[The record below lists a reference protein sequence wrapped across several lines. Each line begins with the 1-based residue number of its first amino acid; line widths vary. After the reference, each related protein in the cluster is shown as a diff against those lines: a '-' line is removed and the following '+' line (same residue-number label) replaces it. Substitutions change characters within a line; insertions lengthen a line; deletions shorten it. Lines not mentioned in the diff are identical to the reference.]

1 MKFTNGTPSVALLAL
16 LVSSS
21 ALATAERPQLKD
33 YSSYTDFLRAVVD
46 YTKNDGEMPASEK
59 QCRDDD
65 GGAGGSSDKKKNACN
80 QKEATGEARLP
91 DTGAPTGSD
100 TDPMIDGSAS
110 AEGSNELDDLSGA
123 EGADQAGLAEMDSA
137 DMGDPDSAG
146 VAASAG
152 GSGSSSD
159 QARNATG
166 DSLEQAIDL
175 ARDGLNPVYV
185 DPSNTRTTFSSFPME
200 PIDSG
205 DLAQV
210 SLIDAL
216 SGLSMS
222 TRDPRIRL
230 NINPSNL
237 TNPAAVADAR
247 QDAEDYELVLEPFA
261 VQQELLTT
269 YLDFDNNNFVW
280 TTDGNYYSVVYAS
293 PAYIGEDGVR
303 LEFSSQSSVRVAIVD
318 SDGFTG
324 SPSAGAVVIDPLNIK
339 TNTIVASLFA
349 VEDNGDPGLLAKVD
363 ITDGIEIDLGDTKV
377 GVATATRNS
386 DGGWNIGRVKNF
398 LYFGADSKLSILMD
412 SPMEVLLT
420 NPTKGNNTPLM
431 RLNASI
437 DHISLSQIALLD
449 STDGNGIHIGR
460 VTMSNIQMIN
470 TAVYFENDTIRVDMG
485 KGADNLRM
493 AIENIVLGGSLQDRA
508 YGNLPP
514 SIGDV
519 EVSLS
524 TKDNMQITLR
534 SH

>member
-1 MKFTNGTPSVALLAL
+1 MKINNGTPSVALLAL
-16 LVSSS
+16 LISSS
-21 ALATAERPQLKD
+21 ALANAERPQLKD

-46 YTKNDGEMPASEK
+46 YTKNDGEMPASEQ
-59 QCRDDD
+59 QCRD
-65 GGAGGSSDKKKNACN
+65 GESSEGGSSVEKKNACN
-80 QKEATGEARLP
+80 QKEVTTEARLL
-91 DTGAPTGSD
+91 DTGAANGSD

-110 AEGSNELDDLSGA
+110 AEGSDELDGLSGA

-152 GSGSSSD
+152 GSGPAGD
-159 QARNATG
+159 QASNATG

-216 SGLSMS
+216 SGLTMS

-247 QDAEDYELVLEPFA
+247 QGAEDYELALEPFA
-261 VQQELLTT
+261 VQQELLAT
-269 YLDFDNNNFVW
+269 YLNFDNNNFVW
-280 TTDGNYYSVVYAS
+280 TTDGNYYSIVYAN

-324 SPSAGAVVIDPLNIK
+324 SRSAGAVVIDPLNIK

-349 VEDNGDPGLLAKVD
+349 VEDNGEPGLLAKVD
-363 ITDGIEIDLGDTKV
+363 ITDGIEIDLGNTKV

-398 LYFGADSKLSILMD
+398 LYFGADSKLSILME
-412 SPMEVLLT
+412 SPMEVLVT
-420 NPTKGNNTPLM
+420 NPTNGTNTPLM

-437 DHISLSQIALLD
+437 DHISLSEIALLD
-449 STDGNGIHIGR
+449 STDGNGVHFGR

-508 YGNLPP
+508 NGNLPP

>member
-1 MKFTNGTPSVALLAL
+1 MKFNNGTPSVALLAL

-46 YTKNDGEMPASEK
+46 YTKNDGEMPASEQ
-59 QCRDDD
+59 QCRD
-65 GGAGGSSDKKKNACN
+65 GESSAGGSSVEKKNACN
-80 QKEATGEARLP
+80 QKQVTTEARLL
-91 DTGAPTGSD
+91 DTGAAKGSD
-100 TDPMIDGSAS
+100 ADPMIDGSAS
-110 AEGSNELDDLSGA
+110 AEGSDGLDDLGGA
-123 EGADQAGLAEMDSA
+123 EGADQAGLAEMDNA
-137 DMGDPDSAG
+137 NMGDADSAG

-152 GSGSSSD
+152 GAGSSD

-216 SGLSMS
+216 SGLTMS

-230 NINPSNL
+230 SINPTNL
-237 TNPAAVADAR
+237 TNPTAVADAR
-247 QDAEDYELVLEPFA
+247 QSAEDYELALEPFA

-293 PAYIGEDGVR
+293 PAYIGDDGVR

-324 SPSAGAVVIDPLNIK
+324 SRSAGAVVIDPLNIK

-420 NPTKGNNTPLM
+420 NPTNGTNTPLM

-508 YGNLPP
+508 NGNLPP

-524 TKDNMQITLR
+524 TNDNMQITLR